1 MVSVGICVKICL
13 TIIHDCFCIFI
24 DDGLNQC
31 GKLVAFDAIP
41 SEILFGNGK
50 HFYVVQT
57 MSVFR
62 TCGRSGR

>member
-1 MVSVGICVKICL
+1 MVSTGICVKICL
-13 TIIHDCFCIFI
+13 TFIHDCFCVFI

-31 GKLVAFDAIP
+31 GKLVTFGAIP

-62 TCGRSGR
+62 ARGRSGR